1 MEIEN
6 PAPFSR
12 NYDDEFWKSSDTVEL
27 EKWGMN
33 IQVKEELA
41 LLQFFKQIVQLH
53 VAHNQMIP

>member
-1 MEIEN
+1 MLNGNESSK
-6 PAPFSR
+6 PHFSR
-12 NYDDEFWKSSDTVEL
+12 SMFNFRGVEL

-53 VAHNQMIP
+53 VAHN